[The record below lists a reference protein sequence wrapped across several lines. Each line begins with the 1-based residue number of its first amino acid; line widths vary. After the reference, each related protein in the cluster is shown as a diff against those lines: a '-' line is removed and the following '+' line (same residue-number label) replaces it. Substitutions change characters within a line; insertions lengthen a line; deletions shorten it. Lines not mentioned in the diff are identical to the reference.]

1 MIKVKEI
8 EPILSKMKYTYHKNI
23 FTEKVMLKP
32 FTYEYNIKHLN
43 FHLNR
48 MAAFH
53 HYSKKM
59 LEGLIKYMS
68 AKK

>member
-1 MIKVKEI
+1 MKYKFYKNF
-8 EPILSKMKYTYHKNI
+8 LSK
-23 FTEKVMLKP
+23 KVMLKP

-48 MAAFH
+48 MAAFY

-59 LEGLIKYMS
+59 LEGLIKLMCG
-68 AKK
+68 KK